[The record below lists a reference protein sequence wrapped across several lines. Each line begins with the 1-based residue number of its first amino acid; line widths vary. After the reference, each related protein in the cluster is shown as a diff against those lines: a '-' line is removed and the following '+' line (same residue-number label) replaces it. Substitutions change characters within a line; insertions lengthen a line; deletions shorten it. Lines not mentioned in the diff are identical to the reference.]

1 MSKKK
6 SKLSLVEK
14 QRTPYPLK
22 SIKSRLINDLI
33 FNILCCLA
41 GIIVL
46 IFLISIAATL
56 ISKGSHGWTAQLF
69 TQITP
74 PPGET
79 TGGLKNAIIGSLI
92 MSFLELHLRQL
103 LELQVQLIYQS
114 FAKAKS

>member
-1 MSKKK
+1 M
-6 SKLSLVEK
+6 
-14 QRTPYPLK
+14 
-22 SIKSRLINDLI
+22 
-33 FNILCCLA
+33 A

-92 MSFLELHLRQL
+92 MSFLGIALATIVGIASAAYLSEFCKS
-103 LELQVQLIYQS
+103 QS
-114 FAKAKS
+114 